1 MSWRN
6 DLNKDIASATSL
18 APAVR
23 TTTANGTGVDLQGFG
38 AAMVVWNV
46 GTITDGTHTP
56 KLQESDD
63 NSTFTDVAAGD
74 LSGTHAALV
83 SSTNQEIGYT
93 GRKRYIRAVTTI
105 TGSPSTG
112 GAYAA
117 LVVRGNAKSLP
128 Q

>member
-1 MSWRN
+1 MSWRK
-6 DLNKDIASATSL
+6 DLNKDLATATSF

-23 TTTANGTGVDLQGFG
+23 TATANGTGVDLQGFG
-38 AAMVVWNV
+38 SAMIVWNV

-56 KLQESDD
+56 TIEESDN
-63 NSTFTDVAAGD
+63 NSSFTAVAAAD
-74 LSGTHAALV
+74 LSGTLAALA
-83 SSTNQEIGYT
+83 SNTNQEIGYL
-93 GRKRYIRAVTTI
+93 GRKRYIRAVITV